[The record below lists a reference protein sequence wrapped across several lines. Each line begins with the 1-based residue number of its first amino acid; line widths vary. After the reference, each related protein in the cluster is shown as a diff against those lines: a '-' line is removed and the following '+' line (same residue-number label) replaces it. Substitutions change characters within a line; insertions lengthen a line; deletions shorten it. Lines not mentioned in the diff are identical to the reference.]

1 MDNISSKLK
10 DMKSTL
16 NKIKTEITTIQKVNM
31 IINRIKAKQ

>member
-1 MDNISSKLK
+1 MENVSSKLK

-31 IINRIKAKQ
+31 IINSIKAKQ